1 MPTIALVND
10 KRVEAMWRGFDPNR
24 GLDFLKAVQSF
35 VKAGRLPANLPFASY
50 GQRVPM
56 GGARLL
62 TLPLSDWRPLDKPA
76 LVLVTSSECP
86 ACRTLHLKIQGVL
99 QQGMAMKMDVRAID
113 TASDEPVQRRRIA
126 FMDKY
131 LQRDSNASFKF
142 GSVDSLKFTS
152 NI

>member
-1 MPTIALVND
+1 
-10 KRVEAMWRGFDPNR
+10 MWRGFDPNR